1 MRGCSRGQTRRD
13 VQFTQF
19 RRMVHELSSTSV
31 HSGASPHS
39 RYFCHVPP
47 AVGKKLQ
54 LLHSPIGNQNFQKTT
69 KQNIANE
76 KTPHGVP
83 TALHLHSP
91 NLCANK
97 MHELLALQTRM
108 VIIWAKYPVESEKL
122 GRTTATLMLYLSFLL
137 HGDRRD
143 SGVALRT

>member
-1 MRGCSRGQTRRD
+1 MKQTSKPCGGD
-13 VQFTQF
+13 
-19 RRMVHELSSTSV
+19 SSEGLHLLLQHQEQ

-54 LLHSPIGNQNFQKTT
+54 LLRSPIGNRNFQKTT

-76 KTPHGVP
+76 KTP

-122 GRTTATLMLYLSFLL
+122 GRTTATLMLYLSSLL